1 MKRGKKSSLQSIS
14 YFDAV
19 KTLKEFRYK
28 PRKEWTAQEKESFKI
43 CNFNV
48 LSRKRLNKILDSI
61 KSFGKL
67 GDKSH
72 YKYSE
77 EDLILIKDLILGSLD
92 FSFKKF
98 SKNIEIISEEDLQVI
113 QDRFER
119 LNAENQR
126 LRDEIKN
133 YKDEL
138 EVHKRT
144 YEEKDKKSL
153 KRIFSELDDS
163 TEINNKSKKLKRKVL
178 ADKKNLKN
186 ASTNWKDGM
195 TLDEIKND
203 FLKGNFNLV
212 NTKKKKNQVV
222 VFLL

>member
-163 TEINNKSKKLKRKVL
+163 TEIKNKSKKLKRKIL
-178 ADKKNLKN
+178 ANKKNLKN

-212 NTKKKKNQVV
+212 NTKKKKNEVV

>member
-1 MKRGKKSSLQSIS
+1 MKKVRKSSLRNIS

-28 PRKEWTAQEKESFKI
+28 PRKGWTNQEKESFKI

-77 EDLILIKDLILGSLD
+77 EDLILIKDLILESLD

-98 SKNIEIISEEDLQVI
+98 SKKIEIISEDNLQII

-126 LRDEIKN
+126 LRDEIRN

-138 EVHKRT
+138 EVHKKT

-153 KRIFSELDDS
+153 KRIFNEIDDNTEKNSE
-163 TEINNKSKKLKRKVL
+163 SKKQKRKIL
-178 ADKKNLKN
+178 ADKNNLKN

-203 FLKGNFNLV
+203 FLKDNLNLV
-212 NTKKKKNQVV
+212 NTKKKKIK
-222 VFLL
+222 L

>member
-1 MKRGKKSSLQSIS
+1 MKRGNKSSLKSIS

-77 EDLILIKDLILGSLD
+77 EDLVLIKDLILGSLD
-92 FSFKKF
+92 FSFKNF
-98 SKNIEIISEEDLQVI
+98 SKNIEIISENDLQII

-119 LNAENQR
+119 LNAENFR
-126 LRDEIKN
+126 LRDEIRN
-133 YKDEL
+133 LKDEL
-138 EVHKRT
+138 EIYKKT

-153 KRIFSELDDS
+153 KRIFSGLDDS
-163 TEINNKSKKLKRKVL
+163 SKANNESKKQKRKIL
-178 ADKKNLKN
+178 AGKKNLRN

-203 FLKGNFNLV
+203 FLKDNLNFV
-212 NTKKKKNQVV
+212 NTKKKKIK
-222 VFLL
+222 L

>member
-19 KTLKEFRYK
+19 KTLKKFRYK

-98 SKNIEIISEEDLQVI
+98 SKNIEIISEEDLHVI

-126 LRDEIKN
+126 LREEIKN

-212 NTKKKKNQVV
+212 NTKKKKIK
-222 VFLL
+222 L

>member
-1 MKRGKKSSLQSIS
+1 MKRERKSSLRNIS

-28 PRKEWTAQEKESFKI
+28 PRKEWTTKEKETFKI

-77 EDLILIKDLILGSLD
+77 GDLILIKDLILESLD
-92 FSFKKF
+92 TTFKKF
-98 SKNIEIISEEDLQVI
+98 SKNIEVISEENLHLI
-113 QDRFER
+113 QDRFDR

-126 LRDEIKN
+126 LLDEVKN

-138 EVHKRT
+138 EIHKKAF
-144 YEEKDKKSL
+144 EEKDKKSL
-153 KRIFSELDDS
+153 KRIFSELNDS
-163 TEINNKSKKLKRKVL
+163 TETNNESKKQKRKIL
-178 ADKKNLKN
+178 AGKKNLKN

-203 FLKGNFNLV
+203 FLKVNLNFV
-212 NTKKKKNQVV
+212 NTKKRKIK
-222 VFLL
+222 L

>member
-163 TEINNKSKKLKRKVL
+163 TEIKNKSKKLKRKVL

-212 NTKKKKNQVV
+212 NTKKKKIK
-222 VFLL
+222 L

>member
-1 MKRGKKSSLQSIS
+1 M
-14 YFDAV
+14 
-19 KTLKEFRYK
+19 
-28 PRKEWTAQEKESFKI
+28 
-43 CNFNV
+43 
-48 LSRKRLNKILDSI
+48 
-61 KSFGKL
+61 
-67 GDKSH
+67 
-72 YKYSE
+72 
-77 EDLILIKDLILGSLD
+77 
-92 FSFKKF
+92 
-98 SKNIEIISEEDLQVI
+98 QVI
-113 QDRFER
+113 QERFER

-138 EVHKRT
+138 EVHKKT

-163 TEINNKSKKLKRKVL
+163 TEINNESKKLKRKIL

-212 NTKKKKNQVV
+212 NTKKKKIK
-222 VFLL
+222 L

>member
-163 TEINNKSKKLKRKVL
+163 TEIKNKSKKLKRKIL

-212 NTKKKKNQVV
+212 NTKKKKIK
-222 VFLL
+222 L

>member
-92 FSFKKF
+92 FSFKNF

-138 EVHKRT
+138 EVHKKT

-163 TEINNKSKKLKRKVL
+163 TEIKNKSKKLKRKIL

-212 NTKKKKNQVV
+212 NTKKKKIK
-222 VFLL
+222 L

>member
-212 NTKKKKNQVV
+212 NTKKKKIK
-222 VFLL
+222 L